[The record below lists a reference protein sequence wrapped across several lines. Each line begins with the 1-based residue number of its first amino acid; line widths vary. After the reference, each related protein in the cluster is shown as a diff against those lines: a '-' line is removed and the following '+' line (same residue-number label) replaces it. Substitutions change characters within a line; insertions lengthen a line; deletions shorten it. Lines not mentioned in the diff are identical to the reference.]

1 MIVIVIVNYNAGT
14 WLSRCVECVCD
25 QTVAD
30 FRCVIVDNGST
41 DGSLE
46 SLPVLDE
53 RFDIVKLGKNSGF
66 AHASNRGAYHF
77 LPPNADFGA
86 QDWIVMLNPDAFARP
101 DWLEKLLEAR
111 FFAKNVTMIGSTQYM
126 ALEPDVFDGLGDFY
140 HVSGLAWRA
149 GFEHKVRAIETYEA
163 FGPCGAGAMYHGQ
176 TFQRLGGYDERFFCY
191 HEDVDLAYRM
201 RLAGGICIQSA
212 EAAIDHVSS
221 AISGRASDFAVYH
234 GTRNRFWT
242 FMKNTPTRLLPFL
255 MPIHLALSLFVLFW
269 AGLRSGRFRPTARGL
284 WQGMKGLGPIW
295 KSRKAV
301 KASRQISV
309 LTLLRS
315 FTWTIAPVRKRD
327 IPKVNPV
334 SKPANPMP

>member
-1 MIVIVIVNYNAGT
+1 
-14 WLSRCVECVCD
+14 
-25 QTVAD
+25 
-30 FRCVIVDNGST
+30 
-41 DGSLE
+41 
-46 SLPVLDE
+46 
-53 RFDIVKLGKNSGF
+53 
-66 AHASNRGAYHF
+66 
-77 LPPNADFGA
+77 
-86 QDWIVMLNPDAFARP
+86 VMLNPDAFARP

-242 FMKNTPTRLLPFL
+242 FMKNTPTGLLPFL

-284 WQGMKGLGPIW
+284 WHGMKGLGPIW